1 MKKRVCDA
9 HALIAYFEKE
19 EGWEKVTDY
28 FQQAGASQAQLFLST
43 VNYGEVFYI
52 TLREAGREAAEAV
65 ISAIKALPIQLVPVD
80 EEIALTAAR
89 FKAKG
94 GLSYADCFAAGLA
107 AVIKAEVIT
116 GDPEFKKIQKEVRIA
131 WIKNVY

>member
-19 EGWEKVTDY
+19 EGWQKVTEY
-28 FQQAGASQAQLFLST
+28 FQQAGASRMPLLLST

-52 TLREAGREAAEAV
+52 TLREAGRAAAEEV
-65 ISAIKALPIQLVPVD
+65 LSAIKSLPIQLVPVD
-80 EEIALTAAR
+80 EEIALAAAE

-107 AVIKAEVIT
+107 VVAKAEVIT
-116 GDPEFKKIQKEVRIA
+116 GDPEFKRIQEDVHIA
-131 WIKNVY
+131 WIKHV

>member
-1 MKKRVCDA
+1 VKKRVCDA

-19 EGWEKVTDY
+19 EGWQKVTEY
-28 FQQAGASQAQLFLST
+28 FQQAGASRMPLLLST

-52 TLREAGREAAEAV
+52 TLREAGRAAAEEV
-65 ISAIKALPIQLVPVD
+65 LSAIKSLPIQLVPVD
-80 EEIALTAAR
+80 EEIALAAAE

-107 AVIKAEVIT
+107 VVAKAEVIT
-116 GDPEFKKIQKEVRIA
+116 GDPEFKRIQKDVRIA
-131 WIKNVY
+131 WIKHV

>member
-1 MKKRVCDA
+1 VKKRVCDA

-19 EGWEKVTDY
+19 EGWQKVTEY
-28 FQQAGASQAQLFLST
+28 FQQAGASRMPLLLST

-52 TLREAGREAAEAV
+52 TLREAGRAAAEEV
-65 ISAIKALPIQLVPVD
+65 LSAIKSLPIQLVPVD
-80 EEIALTAAR
+80 EEIALAAAE

-107 AVIKAEVIT
+107 VVAKAEVIT
-116 GDPEFKKIQKEVRIA
+116 GDPEFKRIQEDVHIA
-131 WIKNVY
+131 WIKHV